1 MAKSYF
7 FMDYAYDKCKLVE
20 DLTVSCIQ
28 LFRIS
33 FVLSVLK
40 SEAVFFQN
48 AGYNY

>member
-7 FMDYAYDKCKLVE
+7 FMDYVYNLCKLVE

-28 LFRIS
+28 LNRIS
-33 FVLSVLK
+33 FVFSVLM
-40 SEAVFFQN
+40 EVFFFQN

>member
-1 MAKSYF
+1 M
-7 FMDYAYDKCKLVE
+7 E

-40 SEAVFFQN
+40 VKLLSFRMQATTTSRVSCSMVDWVN
-48 AGYNY
+48 